1 MNSNRTAQIA
11 KLRTLLNDR
20 PLDSVIICQQL
31 GISQPTLSRL
41 WKDAGIDVV
50 SFGAARATRYGIAR
64 ELPGIGSEVPIF
76 RVDQKGNVAP
86 LGLLRIL
93 QNNWYAFITD
103 QGARLTL
110 SEGLPF
116 FMQDMR
122 PQGFLGRLVP
132 QHHSDLKLPD
142 RIVDW
147 TDDDVLTYL
156 VKRGEDVGGD
166 LVVGSEAYLRLLTH
180 RPNPPA
186 APISA
191 RDREKSYPVL
201 AVQANEGSIVG
212 SSAGGEQP
220 KFVASIM
227 GAGHD
232 VTHVIVKFSAKID
245 TASGRR
251 WADMLVA
258 EQLAARTLAEYGIAA
273 CRTEILIADGRY
285 FLEVTRFDRV
295 DEHGRAPMVSLTG
308 IDCMLGM
315 LDKPWSAMAG
325 ALADKGWL
333 SNEDLDTIRTVDL
346 FGALIGNTD
355 RHPGNLSLSW
365 SDDGT
370 FRLLPI
376 YDMLPMMYRPN
387 TQGEIV
393 EREFTPASVQA
404 TDLRYLPAAI
414 RMADRFWQSVLTDAR
429 ISDDFKVIAEKH
441 RTALMPLMPAAKMRM
456 PSRET
461 KYEENEALGGERP

>member
-1 MNSNRTAQIA
+1 MNSNRTAQIT

-20 PLDSVIICQQL
+20 PLDGVIICQQL

-180 RPNPPA
+180 RPN
-186 APISA
+186 
-191 RDREKSYPVL
+191 
-201 AVQANEGSIVG
+201 
-212 SSAGGEQP
+212 
-220 KFVASIM
+220 
-227 GAGHD
+227 
-232 VTHVIVKFSAKID
+232 
-245 TASGRR
+245 
-251 WADMLVA
+251 
-258 EQLAARTLAEYGIAA
+258 
-273 CRTEILIADGRY
+273 
-285 FLEVTRFDRV
+285 
-295 DEHGRAPMVSLTG
+295 
-308 IDCMLGM
+308 
-315 LDKPWSAMAG
+315 
-325 ALADKGWL
+325 
-333 SNEDLDTIRTVDL
+333 
-346 FGALIGNTD
+346 
-355 RHPGNLSLSW
+355 
-365 SDDGT
+365 
-370 FRLLPI
+370 
-376 YDMLPMMYRPN
+376 

-393 EREFTPASVQA
+393 EREFTPASIQA

-414 RMADRFWQSVLTDAR
+414 RMADRFWQSVLTDAM
-429 ISDDFKVIAEKH
+429 ISDNFKVIAEKH
-441 RTALMPLMPAAKMRM
+441 RAALMPLMPAAKMRM
-456 PSRET
+456 PSREPE
-461 KYEENEALGGERP
+461 YEENEALGGERP